1 MYIIKSR
8 WLSALS
14 EKPKMLSRISICV
27 LPCPYTIDKNAKGHY
42 HNWIDIW
49 IRGLQFFKSIHWDTV
64 ALGLYRNIPN
74 IPNVWAI
81 LNPFWNKTGREEGRV
96 KEGGWEGGDMNESIN
111 QWMNQW
117 IHFQGVRRGNTFTV
131 TLSTFQ
137 KVSKV
142 HLSMLELFLFHAG
155 HSSLLFP
162 EYGIC
167 TWITKIMDIPV
178 KALLQGQSKVFHKA
192 MWKG

>member
-1 MYIIKSR
+1 MYIIESR
-8 WLSALS
+8 WPRALS

-64 ALGLYRNIPN
+64 ALSLWRNIPN
-74 IPNVWAI
+74 TPNVWAI
-81 LNPFWNKTGREEGRV
+81 LNPFWNKTGREEGRL
-96 KEGGWEGGDMNESIN
+96 KEGGDMNESIN

-117 IHFQGVRRGNTFTV
+117 IHFRGVRRGNTFTQS
-131 TLSTFQ
+131 LC
-137 KVSKV
+137 KHSKRYP
-142 HLSMLELFLFHAG
+142 G

-167 TWITKIMDIPV
+167 TWITKIMYIPV
-178 KALLQGQSKVFHKA
+178 KALLQGQSKVFRSDKA
-192 MWKG
+192 HHCIIFL